1 MNLLNTAKEAITI
14 LPASGATKQLFSK
27 MGLKKK
33 KNVIILTLC
42 MAVSFILYQLY
53 FFLTITSESNRRNII
68 LPVMNHDQLQE
79 IVHIRSEADVHI
91 NDHGIIKGV
100 LYLHMPRYRPDSN
113 NEFKCLKSEY
123 KIPFESVN
131 DDYCDCEDGSDE
143 PSTSACVNGTFY
155 CDTQYGKKPLSLLE
169 VPSSRVN
176 DGICDCCD
184 GSDEWLSV
192 HKTLVSQSNAKHYR
206 FYVTKCPNNCQL

>member
-1 MNLLNTAKEAITI
+1 
-14 LPASGATKQLFSK
+14 

-42 MAVSFILYQLY
+42 VAVSFIMYQLY
-53 FFLTITSESNRRNII
+53 FFLTITEANSRII
-68 LPVMNHDQLQE
+68 VIQDHEQIQN
-79 IVHIRSEADVHI
+79 IVHLRSEADVHI

-100 LYLHMPRYRPDSN
+100 YFLHMPRYRPDRN
-113 NEFKCLKSEY
+113 NEFKCLKSEQR
-123 KIPFESVN
+123 IPFKSIN
-131 DDYCDCEDGSDE
+131 DDYCDCEDGTDE

-155 CDTQYGKKPLSLLE
+155 CDTQYRKKPITLLE

-184 GSDEWLSV
+184 GSDEWLP
-192 HKTLVSQSNAKHYR
+192 KNNILVSQSNSKHFR
-206 FYVTKCPNNCQL
+206 FYVTKCSNQCKL